1 MVESQT
7 HNLLGSGGRATA
19 ETNSSFI
26 DFACVWSCLLP
37 LNTGDSVLPK
47 LGNDSG
53 KRAKVVPV

>member
-7 HNLLGSGGRATA
+7 HSLLGSSGRATA

-37 LNTGDSVLPK
+37 LNTGDYVLPK

-53 KRAKVVPV
+53 KRANDVVV